1 MSEGQHQ
8 LLFLYTNEN
17 DLQNLYFYVF
27 SMVVEPEA
35 NTVAIASAVKK
46 RIKGAHVTIKHG
58 KQLEFQLPSSESN
71 KFGGKIC
78 YTNQTAG
85 NEINLLSFRCVC
97 IFSLKLFSHNVSM
110 RL

>member
-1 MSEGQHQ
+1 
-8 LLFLYTNEN
+8 
-17 DLQNLYFYVF
+17 
-27 SMVVEPEA
+27 MVVEPEA

-78 YTNQTAG
+78 YTN
-85 NEINLLSFRCVC
+85 
-97 IFSLKLFSHNVSM
+97 
-110 RL
+110 